1 MAFPFYYL
9 LPKRSRNIHPL
20 KFSSPPRRARI
31 ASLRARPRIPR
42 HSPCATPTDVSM
54 PKSSRT
60 EKQPQATRPA
70 RLSARQH
77 RVYPDDISRN
87 ALEIIDRLEGAGYQA
102 YLVGGCVRDLLAGGH
117 PKDFDIATNAT
128 PEEVKSLFRR
138 AHIIGRRFRIVHVRS
153 GREVTE
159 VTTFRAHHGSAG
171 EGEAAS
177 SEHGM
182 LLRDNVYGDVESDAL
197 RRDFTMN
204 ALYYSPSR
212 GEITDFTTGVADIE
226 AGLVRMIGDPVTRYQ
241 EDPVRMLRAVRL
253 AGKLDFDVEPATA
266 EPIRELGHLLANVPP
281 ARLFDEAMK
290 LLMSGHAA
298 RVYPRLRHYGLFD
311 WLFPETGELLES
323 DPVADALI
331 QRAATNT
338 DQRIHSNK
346 RVTPAFIFA
355 VILWP
360 AVVARQQQLE
370 SEGLPPVPALQQ
382 AAQWV
387 ISREVQRVAIPKR
400 FTIPIREIWE
410 LQLRLPRRSGQQA
423 FRLVQHP
430 RFRAAYDFLLLRE
443 EAGEDHGGLG
453 DWWTRFQQVDE
464 AERKAM
470 VSQIQGPGGK
480 RSRNRKPRK
489 KKTDG
494 TP

>member
-1 MAFPFYYL
+1 MSAP
-9 LPKRSRNIHPL
+9 
-20 KFSSPPRRARI
+20 
-31 ASLRARPRIPR
+31 
-42 HSPCATPTDVSM
+42 PTDVFM

-60 EKQPQATRPA
+60 GNQTQSPAAQPA

-77 RVYPDDISRN
+77 SVMPDDISRN
-87 ALEIIDRLEGAGYQA
+87 ALEIVDRLERAGYQA
-102 YLVGGCVRDLLAGGH
+102 YLVGGCVRDLLVGGH

-128 PEEVKSLFRR
+128 PEEVKGLFRR

-159 VTTFRAHHGSAG
+159 VTTFRAHHSAASG
-171 EGEAAS
+171 AEAAS
-177 SEHGM
+177 SEEGM
-182 LLRDNVYGDVESDAL
+182 LLRDNVYGDIESDAL

-212 GEITDFTTGVADIE
+212 GEITDFTSGVADVE

-253 AGKLDFDVEPATA
+253 ASKLDFEIEAATA
-266 EPIRELGHLLANVPP
+266 EPIYELGQLLVNVPP

-290 LLMSGHAA
+290 LFMSGHAS
-298 RVYPRLRHYGLFD
+298 RVYAQLRRYELFQ
-311 WLFPETGELLES
+311 WLFPETGALLDG

-331 QRAATNT
+331 QQAARNT
-338 DQRIHSNK
+338 DERIRNDR

-360 AVVARQQQLE
+360 SVVARQEQLQKD
-370 SEGLPPVPALQQ
+370 GLPPVPALQQ

-387 ISREVQRVAIPKR
+387 ISRQVQRVAIPKR

-410 LQLRLPRRSGQQA
+410 LQPRLPRRSGNQA
-423 FRLVQHP
+423 FRLLEHP

-443 EAGEDHGGLG
+443 QAGEDHDGLG
-453 DWWTRFQQVDE
+453 EWWTRFQQVDE
-464 AERKAM
+464 AERKNM
-470 VSQIQGPGGK
+470 VSEIQGRGGK
-480 RSRNRKPRK
+480 RPRKRKPRK
-489 KKTDG
+489 RKPNDSH
-494 TP
+494 